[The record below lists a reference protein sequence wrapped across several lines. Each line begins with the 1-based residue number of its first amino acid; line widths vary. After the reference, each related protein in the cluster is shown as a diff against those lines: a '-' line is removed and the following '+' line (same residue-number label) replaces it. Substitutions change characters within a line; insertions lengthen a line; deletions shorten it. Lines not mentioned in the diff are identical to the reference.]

1 MSDIINEKLNK
12 KTGLGRGLGSLLG
25 GVSDSLSAPSTPA
38 PKAFPTMNAA
48 STATNIQQ
56 NMNTQIPADARIWQ
70 VPVDKLSSGEFQPR
84 TEFDKDKINEL
95 AASIKVHGIL
105 QPIVARKIGTNSYE
119 IVAGERRWRAAQVAG
134 LHQVPVLIKE
144 MADQKA
150 LELALIENIQR
161 EDLNPIEE
169 AEAYQKLSEEFS
181 LTQQQVAEKVGKE
194 RATVANSL
202 RLLLLPNS
210 IREMVKKSEISQ
222 GHAKVLLSVTEP
234 AKQLELANQVRADKI
249 SVRQLEK
256 MAAAKKETKSEISTK
271 SVDGNVTARL
281 ISGLAE
287 ELQKMMGTKVSIDYN
302 NSKGKIAI
310 HFYSDDELTQI
321 VERLK
326 ESHGKH

>member
-1 MSDIINEKLNK
+1 MSEISNEKLNK

-25 GVSDSLSAPSTPA
+25 GANDNLSAPA

-56 NMNTQIPADARIWQ
+56 TVNTQIPAEARIWQ
-70 VPVDKLSSGEFQPR
+70 IPVDKLSSGEFQPR
-84 TEFDKDKINEL
+84 TEFDKEKINEL

-134 LHQVPVLIKE
+134 LHQVPVIIKE

-169 AEAYQKLSEEFS
+169 AEAYQKLSEEFN

-202 RLLLLPNS
+202 RLLLLPSS

-234 AKQLELANQVRADKI
+234 VKQLDLANKVRAEKI

-256 MAAAKKETKSEISTK
+256 MAAEKKAAKAETTK
-271 SVDGNVTARL
+271 SVDNNVTDRL
-281 ISGLAE
+281 IAGLAD

-321 VERLK
+321 VEKLK

>member
-1 MSDIINEKLNK
+1 MSDITNEKINK

-25 GVSDSLSAPSTPA
+25 GSNDSMSAPSTPA
-38 PKAFPTMNAA
+38 SKAFPTMNAA

-56 NMNTQIPADARIWQ
+56 SVNTQIPAEARIWQ
-70 VPVDKLSSGEFQPR
+70 IPVDKLSSGEFQPR

-202 RLLLLPNS
+202 RLLLLPTA

-234 AKQLELANQVRADKI
+234 AKQLELANQIRADKI

-256 MAAAKKETKSEISTK
+256 MTAAKKEMKSETSTK

-287 ELQKMMGTKVSIDYN
+287 ELQKMMGTKVSIDYH